1 MFSPRPNLLGHHA
14 GAFKRLEV
22 SQPILS
28 NEDLEKV
35 RAIHEAV
42 DGAFRTATLDATWPA
57 GGTGKA
63 LEAALQRLC
72 WEATEAVL
80 ADINVLILSDRAVG
94 PDRVPIPAALATGAV
109 HHHLIRQGLR
119 MQTGLVVETGE
130 AREVHH
136 FCVLAG
142 YGAEAVN
149 PHPSLAPPEAYGQRA
164 AAP

>member
-1 MFSPRPNLLGHHA
+1 MVMALVSMIGPRPNLLGHHA

-63 LEAALQRLC
+63 LEAALRRLGR
-72 WEATEAVL
+72 EATEAV
-80 ADINVLILSDRAVG
+80 AAGITCLILSVSAGG
-94 PDRVPIPAALATGAV
+94 PHPGATPAA
-109 HHHLIRQGLR
+109 
-119 MQTGLVVETGE
+119 
-130 AREVHH
+130 
-136 FCVLAG
+136 
-142 YGAEAVN
+142 
-149 PHPSLAPPEAYGQRA
+149 
-164 AAP
+164 